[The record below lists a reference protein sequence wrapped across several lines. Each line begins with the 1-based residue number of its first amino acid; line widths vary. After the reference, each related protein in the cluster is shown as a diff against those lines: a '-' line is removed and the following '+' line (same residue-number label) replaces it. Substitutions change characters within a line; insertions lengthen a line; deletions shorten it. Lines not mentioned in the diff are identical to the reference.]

1 MNQNEP
7 LLEVRNLRSGYGEVE
22 VVHNVSFS
30 VQQGKIVAILGSN
43 GAGKTTTLLTIMGDI
58 KPFDG
63 EILYKGQSIVG
74 VKTHKLVAQGIS
86 LVPEGRH
93 LFGKLS
99 VEDNLLMGAYL
110 EKDKLK
116 IKSKLLEIYKLF
128 PRVQERSK
136 QIANTLSGGE
146 QQMVAIA
153 RGLMCSPQLL
163 ILDEPSLG
171 IMPKLV
177 KEIFQFVKDVAK
189 LGITVVIVEQN
200 ATDTLAFADYA
211 YVIQNGETVISGTG
225 KELLA
230 DEKVKKAYLGG

>member
-1 MNQNEP
+1 MNQTENI
-7 LLEVRNLRSGYGEVE
+7 LEVRNLRAGYGEVE
-22 VVHNVSFS
+22 VVHDVSFS
-30 VQQGKIVAILGSN
+30 VPKGKIVAILGSN
-43 GAGKTTTLLTIMGDI
+43 GAGKTTTLLSVVGDI
-58 KPFDG
+58 KPFGG
-63 EILYKGQSIVG
+63 EIVYNGRSIVG
-74 VKTHKLVAQGIS
+74 VKTHRLVAEGIS

-93 LFGKLS
+93 LFGQLS
-99 VEDNLLMGAYL
+99 VNDNLLMGAFR
-110 EKDKLK
+110 EKDTQKINNKLA
-116 IKSKLLEIYKLF
+116 EVYRLF

-153 RGLMCSPQLL
+153 RGLMSSPQLL
-163 ILDEPSLG
+163 LLDEPSLG

-177 KEIFQFVKDVAK
+177 KEIFQFVQSVAK

-200 ATDTLAFADYA
+200 ATDTLAFSDFA

-225 KELLA
+225 KELLE